1 MVLRLKTWESR
12 SPPGLL
18 SADCKRIRH
27 NSAKQNRLAGTA
39 GWSSP
44 VARQAHNL
52 KVVGSNPTPA
62 TKPSSPTIITHALT
76 RQPVR
81 RLRRFATV
89 ASPRQAHN
97 LKVVGSNP
105 TPATKPRSQ
114 SKNAPR
120 SNAGAFCFCAT
131 INDSKS
137 VCGAVHQRLDA
148 IRDLIGDRGFDA
160 DKIGAG

>member
-1 MVLRLKTWESR
+1 MTWWSWREVYTRSHPELGRENSQRRWYSVSR
-12 SPPGLL
+12 RGRVGRRQVFTVQTGSK
-18 SADCKRIRH
+18 SIRH

-89 ASPRQAHN
+89 ASPRQ
-97 LKVVGSNP
+97 
-105 TPATKPRSQ
+105 
-114 SKNAPR
+114 
-120 SNAGAFCFCAT
+120 
-131 INDSKS
+131 
-137 VCGAVHQRLDA
+137 
-148 IRDLIGDRGFDA
+148 
-160 DKIGAG
+160 